1 MLTTLVISKT
11 SWGKIIS
18 KSILTQHFGGQFGIS
33 LEGLMLKLKAP
44 ILWPPHSKSQL
55 IGKDPDAGKDRRQ
68 EEKLLTEDEMG
79 GWHHRLNGHEF
90 EQTQEDSEGKES
102 LLCCSSWGC
111 MNCC

>member
-1 MLTTLVISKT
+1 MV
-11 SWGKIIS
+11 
-18 KSILTQHFGGQFGIS
+18 
-33 LEGLMLKLKAP
+33 
-44 ILWPPHSKSQL
+44 
-55 IGKDPDAGKDRRQ
+55 
-68 EEKLLTEDEMG
+68 TEDEMD